1 MVVVVVSAV
10 ELHTKVEAFGRWC
23 SWPKCCRDD
32 TGPVWIRAVQL
43 EFNLNVMSHDDAM
56 QRMFQ

>member
-43 EFNLNVMSHDDAM
+43 EILRS
-56 QRMFQ
+56 